1 MGKLLVLS
9 VGGDFLMRDSSFLT
23 GLGVLPLLGDL
34 GPTRTFLPGLL
45 LREFSRAKL
54 GLFGLLLRK
63 SSTPGLN

>member
-1 MGKLLVLS
+1 MGKLRVLS

-45 LREFSRAKL
+45 LREFSRTKL
-54 GLFGLLLRK
+54 GLSGLLLGK
-63 SSTPGLN
+63 SSTPGLD